1 MKHTKRS
8 QGLKAAVCEL
18 SLCSFAQSS
27 SSLSSAGS
35 YKEGTQRFQEQRDGS
50 ARIKSPFNQVQTTSL
65 HDWYHFKCSQKYW
78 HARDDFF
85 LKLQNLSFFL
95 YIYIFLGFTDHSR
108 PPLSRAVPNRRS
120 PPLRTLSAG
129 QQNGA
134 RFYNKAMSSEM
145 PFQVPHNWVGTTP
158 QDADTHYSI
167 HVVAHKDSSRFTL
180 PPPRVEFARLSL
192 KPLCWALRQA
202 LSSVAIG

>member
-1 MKHTKRS
+1 MQPKILARTCRLLLETSKP
-8 QGLKAAVCEL
+8 L
-18 SLCSFAQSS
+18 SL
-27 SSLSSAGS
+27 
-35 YKEGTQRFQEQRDGS
+35 
-50 ARIKSPFNQVQTTSL
+50 
-65 HDWYHFKCSQKYW
+65 
-78 HARDDFF
+78 F
-85 LKLQNLSFFL
+85 LKKN
-95 YIYIFLGFTDHSR
+95 IFLGFTDHSR

-192 KPLCWALRQA
+192 NLSAELSGRHSVLWRLDSRPVFSFDWHACVIYWGQLYLGMSITPVDLSQWRCFYSSSLLCCHTRL
-202 LSSVAIG
+202 L

>member
-1 MKHTKRS
+1 MEVHESSRHLTRYKLPACMIDITS
-8 QGLKAAVCEL
+8 NAAKNIGTHVPT
-18 SLCSFAQSS
+18 SS
-27 SSLSSAGS
+27 WNF
-35 YKEGTQRFQEQRDGS
+35 K
-50 ARIKSPFNQVQTTSL
+50 TSL
-65 HDWYHFKCSQKYW
+65 
-78 HARDDFF
+78 FF
-85 LKLQNLSFFL
+85 FFFF
-95 YIYIFLGFTDHSR
+95 IYIFLGFTDHSR

-180 PPPRVEFARLSL
+180 PPPHVEFARLSL